1 LTVHLHDYGQVGV
14 GSGGAP
20 INYSEVSRLIL
31 ASKDLAPARHDF
43 HALVAEGSA
52 AALRQVIRRGDTLVC
67 TAGPYAHLYHYWRE
81 QSGLDF
87 RIVRDAR
94 TTAWTPY
101 LAQEW
106 LAAPLLRDDD
116 ALVLPSDFASGFYHQ
131 LFPHLAGT
139 RVCVLYPLAAHLP
152 AVRRGPGRRDGRLRI
167 GCLGRIADD
176 KNVTAAFALLREVQR
191 TRPAELHLAGAFYP
205 RGTGLASAG
214 EIPHYAGRL
223 GLARDSVI
231 YHGDLPYEAIW
242 RFLGELDVLYFPA
255 VSSNESFGRVLLEAG
270 RAGVPVIATDYAASA
285 ELVPAANLVAVDYH
299 AMRDALITQPV
310 SLGVPDTAAALAIL
324 EGTPAH
330 ADHSGAPRFSAGA
343 FLDLVREGRMPP
355 AGAWSASPGVARFLA
370 GLRISGLTRLDRREA
385 LDLCAAQLRFMR
397 GLHHPRLGPRLR
409 AVARLAPHLPGNPT
423 LRRVARERLLASAP
437 VGVLRNGVACARV
450 LGFDPRLTLQAAPAG
465 DCGAAPA

>member
-31 ASKDLAPARHDF
+31 AARDLAPARHDF
-43 HALVAEGSA
+43 HALVAGASA
-52 AALRQVIRRGDTLVC
+52 TALRQVIQPGDTLVC

-87 RIVRDAR
+87 RIIRDAR

-106 LAAPLLRDDD
+106 LAAPLLRDGDT
-116 ALVLPSDFASGFYHQ
+116 LILPSDFAREFYHQ
-131 LFPHLAGT
+131 IFPHLAGT

-152 AVRRGPGRRDGRLRI
+152 AVNRAAERSDGRLRI

-176 KNVTAAFALLREVQR
+176 KNVTAAFELLRDVQR

-205 RGTGLASAG
+205 RGRLLAG
-214 EIPHYAGRL
+214 PGDIPAYARRL
-223 GLARDSVI
+223 GLAPDSVI
-231 YHGDLPYEAIW
+231 YHGDLPYQSIW

-255 VSSNESFGRVLLEAG
+255 VSSNESFGRVLFEAG
-270 RAGVPVIATDYAASA
+270 RAGVPVIATDYAAA
-285 ELVPAANLVAVDYH
+285 PELVPAANLVAVGYH

-324 EGTPAH
+324 ERRPAA
-330 ADHSGAPRFSAGA
+330 ADCSGAPRFSAAA
-343 FLDLVREGRMPP
+343 FLGLVGDGRAP
-355 AGAWSASPGVARFLA
+355 ADEPFSPTPGVRRFLA
-370 GLRISGLTRLDRREA
+370 RLTISGLSRLDRREA
-385 LDLCAAQLRFMR
+385 LGLCADQLSFMR
-397 GLHHPRLGPRLR
+397 AIHNSRLPPRLAAL
-409 AVARLAPHLPGNPT
+409 ARLLPHLPGNPT
-423 LRRVARERLLASAP
+423 LQRVARERLRDSAP
-437 VGVLRNGVACARV
+437 VGVLRNGVASARV
-450 LGFDPRLTLQAAPAG
+450 LGFDPRLSLAAESP
-465 DCGAAPA
+465 

>member
-1 LTVHLHDYGQVGV
+1 VTVHLHDYGQVGV

-31 ASKDLAPARHDF
+31 AARDLAPARHDF
-43 HALVAEGSA
+43 HALVATGSA
-52 AALRQVIRRGDTLVC
+52 TALCPLIRPGDTLVC

-106 LAAPLLRDDD
+106 LTAPLLREGDS
-116 ALVLPSDFASGFYHQ
+116 LILPSDFAREFYHQ

-152 AVRRGPGRRDGRLRI
+152 AIERRKDRGDGRLRI

-176 KNVTAAFALLREVQR
+176 KNVTAAFELLRDVQR

-205 RGTGLASAG
+205 RGTELASPVD
-214 EIPHYAGRL
+214 IPAYAGRL
-223 GLARDSVI
+223 GLEPGSVI
-231 YHGDLPYEAIW
+231 YHGDLPYQAIW

-270 RAGVPVIATDYAASA
+270 RAGVPVVATDYAAAA
-285 ELVPAANLVAVDYH
+285 ELVPAANLVTVDYH
-299 AMRDALITQPV
+299 AVSGALITQPV
-310 SLGVPDTAAALAIL
+310 SLGAPDTAAALAIL
-324 EGTPAH
+324 DGNPATT
-330 ADHSGAPRFSAGA
+330 DCSGAPRFSAAA
-343 FLDLVREGRMPP
+343 FLGLVRDGRAP
-355 AGAWSASPGVARFLA
+355 AAGPFTASPGARRFLA
-370 GLRISGLTRLDRREA
+370 GLTISGLTRLDRREA
-385 LDLCAAQLRFMR
+385 LELCAEQLRFMR
-397 GLHHPRLGPRLR
+397 ALHHPRLAARFGALTRLMR
-409 AVARLAPHLPGNPT
+409 HLPGNPT
-423 LRRVARERLLASAP
+423 LQRVARERFRGSAP
-437 VGVLRNGVACARV
+437 IGVLRNGVACARV
-450 LGFDPRLTLQAAPAG
+450 LGFDPRLTLAASPAES
-465 DCGAAPA
+465 P